1 MQNIVVWGIILSEI
15 INPDIKMQIITKTL
29 TINEL
34 QEIAANTFGA
44 LVKAV
49 VDTER
54 ELIALDA
61 ELHSD
66 LEALLLEDGSKQRN
80 LWGIN
85 LYPQAKPDE
94 FIEFDSVI
102 NIRPSQGNR
111 SRSVEDDQIRRKITE
126 IVAKIIKR

>member
-1 MQNIVVWGIILSEI
+1 
-15 INPDIKMQIITKTL
+15 MQIITKTL